1 MSKYTCDF
9 IYFKRKLKKYYGIL
23 KYVKRQRLS
32 EVKLQLIDLLIES
45 IAIVR
50 EILRGKYE
58 IEPIL

>member
-1 MSKYTCDF
+1 MSTYTCDF
-9 IYFKRKLKKYYGIL
+9 IYFKKKLKEYFGIL

-45 IAIVR
+45 TAIVR